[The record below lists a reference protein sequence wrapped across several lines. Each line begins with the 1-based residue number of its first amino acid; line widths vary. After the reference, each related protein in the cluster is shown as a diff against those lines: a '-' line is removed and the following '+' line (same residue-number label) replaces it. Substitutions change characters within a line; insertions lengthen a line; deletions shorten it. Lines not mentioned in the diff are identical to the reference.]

1 VAQEIYQLVSCRAA
15 SSSLTDGSPLSY
27 LSHKSRRSK
36 EWAMKFMINEIFA
49 PSGLLKLL
57 LLSVERKKESGRG
70 KMDDLYHYCNSRT
83 KHARLRFQTEMVF
96 GQQWYLAS

>member
-1 VAQEIYQLVSCRAA
+1 
-15 SSSLTDGSPLSY
+15 
-27 LSHKSRRSK
+27 
-36 EWAMKFMINEIFA
+36 MKFMINEIFA

-83 KHARLRFQTEMVF
+83 KHARLRF
-96 GQQWYLAS
+96 